1 MKSRALPIL
10 NAVGCLILSG
20 LIVLQ
25 WQRERVI
32 STLLA
37 KLKTELATTQEFSAR
52 ETKRAADLGRDIGVL
67 KESIE
72 ATQKAAET
80 SAQLMEEKATQVTNL
95 ETEVAAAREQVKTW
109 QLAITGRDE
118 KLRAL
123 NAELIATRRRL
134 DEAIAKLKE
143 AGAR

>member
-10 NAVGCLILSG
+10 NAAGCLILSG

-25 WQRERVI
+25 WQRERAV
-32 STLLA
+32 SQTLA
-37 KLKTELATTQEFSAR
+37 KLKTEWVASQEFSAA
-52 ETKRAADLGRDIGVL
+52 ETQRAANLGRDIGVL

-80 SAQLMEEKATQVTNL
+80 SAQLLEEKVNQVTNL
-95 ETEVAAAREQVKTW
+95 DIEVAAAREQVKTW
-109 QLAITGRDE
+109 QIAITGRDE

-123 NAELIATRRRL
+123 NAELTATRRRL
-134 DEAIAKLKE
+134 DEAIAQLRE